1 MLPSQEE
8 ALRIKKRVPPNTTE
22 EQRWNEVYLVLFP
35 EEHGALPSPC
45 KFSPQRHRSER
56 SCHRSKLDPQLAIIG
71 LIGRI

>member
-35 EEHGALPSPC
+35 EEMGALPSPC
-45 KFSPQRHRSER
+45 KFYPYSVLNSACITITVPSGII
-56 SCHRSKLDPQLAIIG
+56 KLTRDI
-71 LIGRI
+71 